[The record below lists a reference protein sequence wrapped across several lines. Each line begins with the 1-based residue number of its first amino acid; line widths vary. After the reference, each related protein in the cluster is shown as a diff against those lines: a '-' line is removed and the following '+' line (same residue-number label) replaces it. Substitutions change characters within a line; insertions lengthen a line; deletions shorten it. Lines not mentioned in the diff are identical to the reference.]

1 MLVVAD
7 SSALVALS
15 ICDCLQLLDSLFGE
29 VTVPQAVYDEVCI
42 ANKPESQ
49 ALKAYLS
56 GKVSK
61 DKPSITIQKSAGL
74 GKGEL
79 ASMALYK
86 HLAADM
92 LLVDDAC
99 AKKVAYL
106 NNLEVMGSLGVL
118 LLAKK
123 QGLIGSVQPLL
134 NRLRNSDI
142 YVSDQL
148 LDQVLIIAGESE
160 SFKLT

>member
-1 MLVVAD
+1 
-7 SSALVALS
+7 LS
-15 ICDCLQLLDSLFGE
+15 ICDSLHLLGSLFGE
-29 VTVPQAVYDEVCI
+29 VTVPQVVYDEVCF

-49 ALKAYLS
+49 ALLIYLA
-56 GKVSK
+56 GKVRGI
-61 DKPSITIQKSAGL
+61 PMSITIDKSSGL

-79 ASMALYK
+79 ASMILYK
-86 HLAADM
+86 HLSADL
-92 LLVDDAC
+92 LLVDDAHT
-99 AKKVAYL
+99 KKVAYL

-134 NRLRNSDI
+134 DRLRNSDI

-148 LDQVLIIAGESE
+148 LDQVLAMAGES
-160 SFKLT
+160 KP